1 MIRWLKIL
9 CAIDFGESSRSALER
24 SADLARSFG
33 ADLVLV
39 HVWKGPRSV
48 SERIARGT
56 TALTPELTAEI
67 GRKLEGWKAEA
78 ERIAGRTVRTL
89 VTSGP
94 PAAEV
99 TRLAADEKVDLVVV
113 GTHGRKGLERAVL
126 GSVAEAIVRHAP
138 CPVLVARP
146 APDWG
151 D

>member
-24 SADLARSFG
+24 AAELAGSFG
-33 ADLVLV
+33 ADLTLV

-48 SERIARGT
+48 SERIARG
-56 TALTPELTAEI
+56 AGGLTPELGAEL
-67 GRKLEGWKAEA
+67 GRKLEGWKGEA
-78 ERIAGRTVRTL
+78 ERISGRAVKTAIV
-89 VTSGP
+89 SGA
-94 PAAEV
+94 PAAEI
-99 TRLAADEKVDLVVV
+99 TRLAQEEKADLVVV
-113 GTHGRKGLERAVL
+113 GTHGRTGLQRAVL

-146 APDWG
+146 PPDWG